1 MQKPNGY
8 DDTQASGG
16 FEAVN
21 LGGHFAIIKRVQETT
36 SKNGRPML
44 QVAIDFDSQDEQ
56 TAYFTQMFQNDNR
69 SDKKWP
75 FQGTQYILTEDN
87 EGKCSRSFK
96 GFITSVEE
104 SNNSQC
110 QWGSG
115 FEAWFKNKK
124 VGVVFGEVEEEYNGE
139 IKTRRRIRYF
149 CSYDKAN
156 GVPVPAKKMYRPAAG
171 AISPKPL
178 DDGFINVP
186 EVQEEEIPF

>member
-104 SNNSQC
+104 SNNAQC

-156 GVPVPAKKMYRPAAG
+156 GVPVPAKKMYRPVAG
-171 AISPKPL
+171 TILPKPL